1 MKMNPMGIAIAA
13 AAVALFGSLAVAQSS
28 EEITVQG
35 TRVMSTKSAGRT
47 STGVPILDVS
57 LSYGVSTAGLD
68 LASHVGAL
76 ELEKRVHDAAMAA
89 CKEIGKQYPNAT
101 PSEDACAK
109 AAADKAMV
117 RAHELE
123 AAAAGK

>member
-1 MKMNPMGIAIAA
+1 MGIAIAA

-28 EEITVQG
+28 DEITVQG

-68 LASHVGAL
+68 LASRVGAL

-89 CKEIGKQYPNAT
+89 CKEISKQYPNAT

-123 AAAAGK
+123 AAAAAAK